1 MKKMF
6 LTIISVFIIIIS
18 SVLVYHIT
26 TDKSVDFDQTIDGED
41 VALTDVSNEIDGIL
55 LDEDYEI
62 DIGEMI

>member
-26 TDKSVDFDQTIDGED
+26 TDKSFDFDQTIHGED
-41 VALTDVSNEIDGIL
+41 VALTDVSNEIDNIL
-55 LDEDYEI
+55 LDEDDEI
-62 DIGEMI
+62 DIGEII

>member
-26 TDKSVDFDQTIDGED
+26 ADKSVDFDQTIDGED
-41 VALTDVSNEIDGIL
+41 VTLSDVSNEIDDIL
-55 LDEDYEI
+55 LDEDDEI
-62 DIGEMI
+62 DIGEII